1 MEKPEKHI
9 FVCASY
15 RVTGAPQG
23 VCHKKGAIDLLQ
35 YLERELDDRGMN
47 GVAVSSTG
55 CLKMCEKGPVMIVQP
70 DNVWYGN
77 VGSETAI
84 DEILDAMEAGKIA
97 DKYVL

>member
-1 MEKPEKHI
+1 MEKPGKHI

-23 VCHKKGAIDLLQ
+23 VCHKKGAINLLQ
-35 YLERELDDRGMN
+35 YLETEIDDRGMDA
-47 GVAVSSTG
+47 AVSSTG

-70 DNVWYGN
+70 DNIWYGN
-77 VGSETAI
+77 VANEAAI
-84 DEILDAMEAGKIA
+84 DEILDAMEEGKIA

>member
-23 VCHKKGAIDLLQ
+23 VCHKKGSINLLQ
-35 YLERELDDRGMN
+35 YLETEIDDRGLN
-47 GVAVSSTG
+47 VAFSSTG
-55 CLKMCEKGPVMIVQP
+55 CLKMCDKGPILIVQP

-77 VGSETAI
+77 VDSEKAI
-84 DEILDAMEAGKIA
+84 DEILDAVENNKTA
-97 DKYVL
+97 DTYVL